1 MALRFQLMRTA
12 VKSTRSRRSSHR
24 RHCETLTV
32 AIFAA
37 FVNLY
42 FSGIVAVAVVR
53 SRAST
58 SPSLRVFWSDLNYW
72 DGDWKHVSQFLLL
85 LHLLGAA
92 ASDAKST
99 FISQRCDKLFGLR
112 ERVRARACTHVCVR
126 VCVIEGRERELQWH
140 NNRLLI
146 FQDNTQSFWL
156 YSEYLARFLKW
167 VIWWICWNL
176 TLWMYEDRT

>member
-12 VKSTRSRRSSHR
+12 VKSTRSRISSHR

-112 ERVRARACTHVCVR
+112 ERVRARARTHVCLHVR
-126 VCVIEGRERELQWH
+126 VRACACVCDRGERESY
-140 NNRLLI
+140 NGTI
-146 FQDNTQSFWL
+146 TG
-156 YSEYLARFLKW
+156 Y
-167 VIWWICWNL
+167 
-176 TLWMYEDRT
+176 